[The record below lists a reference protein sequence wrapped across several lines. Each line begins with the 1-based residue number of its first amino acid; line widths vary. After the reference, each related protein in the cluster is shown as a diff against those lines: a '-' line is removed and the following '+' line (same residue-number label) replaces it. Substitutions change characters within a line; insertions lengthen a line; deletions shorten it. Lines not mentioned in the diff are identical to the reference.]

1 MARRTNSPRGAAR
14 GVGMQAALW
23 PDELTVAGF
32 NLMNRRRS
40 LIRRLDH
47 LLEDAA
53 NERFEEAAR
62 VLQDALER
70 LRLALV
76 KDTLGLRD
84 GGAER

>member
-1 MARRTNSPRGAAR
+1 MARRTNSPRGAAK
-14 GVGMQAALW
+14 QAALW

-53 NERFEEAAR
+53 NERFEEAAM